1 MHAMLCTRKIQF
13 LNMVITKL
21 SVLYMINLTP
31 KQSADNWRC
40 LDVYFDIFE
49 GRQKTADS
57 FLQFTTNVLANYKRD
72 ISVAH
77 IFTDGPSSQ
86 NKNR

>member
-1 MHAMLCTRKIQF
+1 
-13 LNMVITKL
+13 MVITKL
-21 SVLYMINLTP
+21 SILCMINLTP
-31 KQSADNWRC
+31 KQSADDWKSLN
-40 LDVYFDIFE
+40 VYLNIFE

-57 FLQFTTNVLANYKRD
+57 VLQFTTNVLANYKRD
-72 ISVAH
+72 ISAAH